1 MLVDDAML
9 EVDVAVPVADD
20 TELSSV
26 VDASVPDAVVPRVV
40 LSASAVVVASSSVVS
55 TTEVS
60 LVAVFLASAEVPVSA
75 ELVSRRWIHR

>member
-40 LSASAVVVASSSVVS
+40 LSASAVVVASSVVS
-55 TTEVS
+55 TPEVS
-60 LVAVFLASAEVPVSA
+60 LVAVLLASAEVPVSA